1 MHGKRVL
8 GVDGQHSRV
17 IEVALNVLGIRN
29 VEQRILSFGIFLV
42 TKDVRDGAKNI
53 DANLEVGPYGMLTVI
68 IMEVYA
74 GLKDEEILVVI
85 LQNGISARHI
95 VKVVGLERLRN
106 PRHVH
111 VVDVKEV
118 ESVRAMSSVVL
129 PMISPCT
136 RKDTSVKLGT
146 VLEIIA
152 EEKLRLEIQ
161 LFLEALGKEGRYD
174 AEEHQ
179 LGIHIILLI
188 ILVLIAVKT

>member
-1 MHGKRVL
+1 MLNNVYCP
-8 GVDGQHSRV
+8 SAFFF
-17 IEVALNVLGIRN
+17 VAKN
-29 VEQRILSFGIFLV
+29 
-42 TKDVRDGAKNI
+42 VRDGAKKI
-53 DANLEVGPYGMLTVI
+53 AANLEVRPYGMLTVI

-106 PRHVH
+106 PRHMH

-136 RKDTSVKLGT
+136 RKDTSVKLRT
-146 VLEIIA
+146 VLEVIA

-161 LFLEALGKEGRYD
+161 LFLEALVRKGAMMRGTSAWSPHYTPQNPCSDSRQDLRWPRKLHAAGY
-174 AEEHQ
+174 
-179 LGIHIILLI
+179 
-188 ILVLIAVKT
+188 